1 MPDNDLVWKQAPS
14 VHKYSMCPNLL
25 LLSQFAQNC
34 TFRARLFVSVLFTC
48 MQNFKHVAQVHSEIR
63 KCSKMSILHAMWHL
77 KTSCWRFSALLVHS
91 LYSHACGTRQPNYKF
106 RTHHQQSLEHRSAA
120 WQTWNGITGSTN
132 YTVLVVTRKKKKTY
146 DSVVHSPL
154 LDLQISQVIP
164 TYVHILSGTVKRYD
178 MFEQECYALDTKM
191 ADCTAEDTDTYT
203 ASDRNTL
210 FGPHA
215 NCLQNIQKKERLS
228 AE

>member
-1 MPDNDLVWKQAPS
+1 
-14 VHKYSMCPNLL
+14 
-25 LLSQFAQNC
+25 
-34 TFRARLFVSVLFTC
+34 

-106 RTHHQQSLEHRSAA
+106 KTHHQHSLEHRSAA

-164 TYVHILSGTVKRYD
+164 TYVHILSGTVKRY

-191 ADCTAEDTDTYT
+191 ADCTAEDTPTQQVIGT
-203 ASDRNTL
+203 PSLASMRIVCKTSKR
-210 FGPHA
+210 
-215 NCLQNIQKKERLS
+215 KKDCRQS
-228 AE
+228 K